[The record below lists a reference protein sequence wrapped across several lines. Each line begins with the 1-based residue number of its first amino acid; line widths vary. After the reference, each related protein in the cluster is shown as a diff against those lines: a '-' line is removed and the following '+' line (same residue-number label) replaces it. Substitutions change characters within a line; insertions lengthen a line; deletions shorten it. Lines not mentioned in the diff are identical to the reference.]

1 MKYTLQKNA
10 YEEIEIMLKQT
21 DKLINKLDNK
31 SRQCLY
37 EKYNKWIENLEERV
51 KEQDAIIFYI

>member
-1 MKYTLQKNA
+1 
-10 YEEIEIMLKQT
+10 MLKQT

-37 EKYNKWIENLEERV
+37 EKYKEWIENLEERV